1 MSKAVYE
8 KYYELYNNKAPELI
22 IKVLKYFK
30 VYEVNK
36 LRSNVSTL
44 TYYDTA
50 LRLLHK
56 VDILISKNETINGT
70 TLRIERDLEGNPRAD
85 FIKKIETIE
94 FEKAINAKDDPK
106 AHAKFL
112 GDNFPRL
119 IQQPFT
125 FDIYRLFDD
134 LCPQLIIKS
143 RNECYRVVAGNGFTC
158 LFTFEDVIYYN
169 VDTKRE
175 NYVLYL
181 HVEQISED
189 KGDEDYKKIIE
200 RLEAY
205 CKFIFEIHESKYKQG
220 TRLTKPLE
228 LPNKK
233 KKEKYVKEKKKKD
246 ELVLKY
252 TKK

>member
-1 MSKAVYE
+1 MSKTVYE
-8 KYYELYNNKAPELI
+8 KYYELYNKKAPELI

-30 VYEVNK
+30 IYEVNK

-56 VDILISKNETINGT
+56 VDILISKDETINGT
-70 TLRIERDLEGNPRAD
+70 TLKIERDLEGNPRAD
-85 FIKKIETIE
+85 FIKKIETVS
-94 FEKAINAKDDPK
+94 FEKEISPKDDPK
-106 AHAKFL
+106 QHVKFL

-125 FDIYRLFDD
+125 FDIYKLFDD

-143 RNECYRVVAGNGFTC
+143 KNECYRVVAGNGFTC
-158 LFTFEDVIYYN
+158 EFTFEDVTYYN

-175 NYVLYL
+175 NYVMYL
-181 HVEQISED
+181 HVEQISEESS
-189 KGDEDYKKIIE
+189 DENYNKIIE
-200 RLEAY
+200 RLESL

-220 TRLTKPLE
+220 TRLTKPLD

-233 KKEKYVKEKKKKD
+233 KKEKQTKEKKKKD

-252 TKK
+252 

>member
-1 MSKAVYE
+1 MSKEVNE
-8 KYYELYNNKAPELI
+8 RYYELYNKKAPELI

-30 VYEVNK
+30 IYEVNR
-36 LRSNVSTL
+36 LRSNVSTT

-50 LRLLHK
+50 LRLLNK
-56 VDILISKNETINGT
+56 VDILISKSETVNGT
-70 TLRIERDLEGNPRAD
+70 TLTIERDLEDNPRAD
-85 FIKKIETIE
+85 FIRKIEATA
-94 FEKAINAKDDPK
+94 FEKEISAKDDPK
-106 AHAKFL
+106 AHTKFL

-125 FDIYRLFDD
+125 FDIYKLFDD
-134 LCPQLIIKS
+134 LCPLLTITSK
-143 RNECYRVVAGNGFTC
+143 NECYRVVSGNGFTC
-158 LFTFEDVIYYN
+158 EFTFEDVTYYN

-181 HVEQISED
+181 HVEQISE
-189 KGDEDYKKIIE
+189 EESNENFNKIIE

-205 CKFIFEIHESKYKQG
+205 CKFIFEIHESKHKQG
-220 TRLTKPLE
+220 MRLTKPID